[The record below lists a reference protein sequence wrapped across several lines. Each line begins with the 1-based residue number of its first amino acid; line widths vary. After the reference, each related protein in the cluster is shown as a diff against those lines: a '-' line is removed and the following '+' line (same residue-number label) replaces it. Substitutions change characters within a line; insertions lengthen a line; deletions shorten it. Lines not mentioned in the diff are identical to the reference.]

1 MSVNDPRPQTCP
13 GAASCHAGQTAPHAG
28 TAAAPRRWTRLGA
41 ARDVPAG
48 GLKTF
53 SAGGVT
59 VLVVRVGDQL
69 TAVQPLCPHEAIPL
83 EQGQIEGATL
93 TCLEHMWQFDVK
105 SGAPL
110 GEATEG
116 LQTYPLRDEA
126 GELYVAL
133 E

>member
-1 MSVNDPRPQTCP
+1 MSADPPRAPCP
-13 GAASCHAGQTAPHAG
+13 GAASCPVARGASPNGPTL
-28 TAAAPRRWTRLGA
+28 TWRRVGA
-41 ARDVPAG
+41 ERDLPAG

-53 SAGGVT
+53 SADGVT
-59 VLVVRVGDQL
+59 VLVLRAGGELV
-69 TAVQPLCPHEAIPL
+69 AVQPLCPHEAVPL
-83 EQGQIEGATL
+83 EDGLVEGTTL

-110 GEATEG
+110 GEATER
-116 LQTYPLRDEA
+116 LRTFPVRSDD